1 MLKSLLDCTE
11 IQFPPAMQDGLLVL
25 GAVLAHRLDA
35 FLLPRQ
41 ILLAGP
47 TGHVGV
53 LSFVHGVPQ
62 ASTVAGVTH
71 AQDRRLRRILLN
83 KAGLPTPPGI
93 TFSALGPLSL
103 RRFVWRHGYPL
114 VLKES
119 IGENPALNID
129 VWTEAELVDGVSR
142 LRIRTEDQL
151 APARSL
157 MTSAYA
163 ETLLGLDEDE
173 SGRRIASAR
182 MRLLIEKRV
191 SGRYIR
197 CMVCDG
203 KVLAAIE
210 RDNSVS
216 QGWTDILELLHHGFK
231 TLAVRAASVIP
242 GLATA
247 SVDLIVS
254 SPSSEPDEQVHY
266 IVELSER
273 PRLDSYMGAIEKLG
287 SQLAS
292 ALLMH
297 QANKSSVSL
306 REPLDHIAVHMCADH
321 LPRPSKVLPLLQ
333 DICSNLGIS
342 TSMESVDGG
351 EDVLELRLEGGP
363 MAIALVLEA
372 LMSGVH
378 FNQRAMAI
386 NVYQEPSPKS

>member
-41 ILLAGP
+41 VLLAGP

-103 RRFVWRHGYPL
+103 RRFVWRHGYPF
-114 VLKES
+114 VLKEA
-119 IGENPALNID
+119 IGENPAFKIE
-129 VWTEAELVDGVSR
+129 VSTEAELIDAVSQ
-142 LRIRTEDQL
+142 LRIRTEDHL

-157 MTSAYA
+157 VTSGYA

-197 CMVCDG
+197 CMICDG
-203 KVLAAIE
+203 NVLAAIE
-210 RDNSVS
+210 LDKSAP
-216 QGWTDILELLHHGFK
+216 QGWRDILDQLHDGFK
-231 TLAVRAASVIP
+231 ILAVRAASVIL

-247 SVDLIVS
+247 SVDLIVTSQS
-254 SPSSEPDEQVHY
+254 SDPDKQKCY

-273 PRLDSYMGAIEKLG
+273 PRLDSYMDASEDLG
-287 SQLAS
+287 PRLAT
-292 ALLMH
+292 ALLTH
-297 QANKSSVSL
+297 QAKQSSVSL
-306 REPLDHIAVHMCADH
+306 RKPLDEIAVRICADG
-321 LPRPSKVLPLLQ
+321 LPRPSELLPLLQ
-333 DICSNLGIS
+333 DMCGHLGVS
-342 TSMESVDGG
+342 TSAESVDGVEG
-351 EDVLELRLEGGP
+351 GLELRLEGRP
-363 MAIALVLEA
+363 PAVALVLET
-372 LMSGVH
+372 LMSGMH
-378 FNQRAMAI
+378 FNQRAIAI
-386 NVYQEPSPKS
+386 NVHHEQPQKS